1 VAIERAAEG
10 DRPRSVGTAVTLLW
24 VSLAVG
30 IAKVALDFA
39 HLRAMAPLGFTLF
52 VLVATFAVLILLVLK
67 IAAGRNWARIT
78 FLILF
83 IIGTVPTLPVVRD
96 ELERAPLVGGLSIL
110 QILLQIWALVLLFT
124 RPGSAWFRKAA
135 PASA

>member
-1 VAIERAAEG
+1 MERAAGG
-10 DRPRSVGTAVTLLW
+10 DRPGSVGTAVTVLW
-24 VSLAVG
+24 VSLGVG

-39 HLRAMAPLGFTLF
+39 NLRAMAPMGFTLF

-67 IAAGRNWARIT
+67 IAAGRNWARIV
-78 FLILF
+78 FLVLF
-83 IIGTVPTLPVVRD
+83 IVGTVPTLPVVRD
-96 ELERAPLVGGLSIL
+96 ELERAPLVGALSIL

-124 RPGSAWFRKAA
+124 KPGSAWFRKAA